1 MNANEAL
8 KSLSEDELAER
19 YAAAESDEEIALML
33 AELERRER
41 KAARTAVDKARW
53 AAVYE
58 CWAMFAHAQYLAAEE
73 ECRGNLVDRRYLG
86 EVTDGW
92 QLWSGSHRWAMER
105 ASEELRDFWAVNPR
119 ITVSQFEKMHDA
131 ASREAREMS
140 RRAGRPGGQK

>member
-1 MNANEAL
+1 MNTTTAQSLKAL
-8 KSLSEDELAER
+8 TDDELAAR
-19 YAAAESDEEIALML
+19 YAEVETDEDVALVI

-41 KAARTAVDKARW
+41 KAARTAIDKARW

-86 EVTDGW
+86 EITDGW

-119 ITVSQFEKMHDA
+119 ITVSEFQKMQRA
-131 ASREAREMS
+131 ANREEREQVN
-140 RRAGRPGGQK
+140 AK